1 MALEEYRRKRDFRK
15 TPEPSGAPRKRPA
28 AKARSGLRYVIQK
41 HAARRLHYDF
51 RLELNGVMLSW
62 AVPKG
67 PSLDPGEKRLAVRTE
82 DHPLDYNEFEGI
94 IPAGEYGGGTVLI
107 WDRGT
112 WTPEDPDPAK
122 ALAKGALKFRLDG
135 EKLHG
140 RWALIKLRGR
150 RDAGKENWLL
160 VKERDETAEPGSGSA
175 IVDENPLSVVS
186 GRDIE
191 TVAQDADRVWHSNR
205 GGNGSGGVDSGPAA
219 DPARIKGARKAGLPE
234 TLAPQLASP
243 ADAPPTGDEWLHEL
257 KFDGYRILAFVESAT
272 ARLVSRNGLD
282 WTHRFPR
289 LARELPRLPAKTAL
303 LDGEVVHLKPEGT
316 SSFAGLQ
323 KALSEGRTDD
333 LVYYGFDLLHLDGWD
348 LREAALV
355 DRKEALAAL
364 LGRAAEGLV
373 RYSDHHFGQG
383 GEFYRN
389 ACNFELEGIVSKR
402 RDAPYRSGRSKTWL
416 KVKCVNRDE
425 FVVIGFTDPAGSR
438 IGFGALVLGYYDQS
452 GALRYAGRVGTGF
465 DGKLLAD
472 LRRRLDALPKG
483 TKPKTLP
490 KGTPVR
496 GVHWVEPRLVAE
508 VAYTGWTADGIL
520 RHPAFLGLRE
530 DKSPEEIVLSPPSGA
545 GAPSPARIE
554 VGWDGSAEIAGMK
567 LTNAEKVLYPG
578 EGITKLDLAQYYAAV
593 CDHALKH
600 LAHRPLT
607 LVRCPEGQGQP
618 CFFQKH
624 VGSGVP
630 DPLRRIE
637 VGEREG
643 GTATYLMVEDL
654 AGLIATVQMG
664 VLELHPWGSTADDI
678 EHPDRLIF
686 DLDPDVELPWERI
699 VEAAVDVRTR
709 LEEIGLES
717 YPKTTGGKGL
727 HVVVPV
733 RPKLDWDEAKAF
745 TKAVVD
751 SLVRDRP
758 DRYTA
763 AMAKKA
769 RGSKIFID
777 YLRNGRGNTAVG
789 GFSTR
794 ARPRAPVSM
803 PLGWAEVESGVRSD
817 AFDIFNAPE
826 RLKRLERDPWE
837 GLFKSRQTITA
848 PMLKKLGL

>member
-15 TPEPSGAPRKRPA
+15 TPEPSGARRKQPA
-28 AKARSGLRYVIQK
+28 AKARRGLQYVIQK

-67 PSLDPGEKRLAVRTE
+67 PSLDPGEKRLAVHTE

-94 IPAGEYGGGTVLI
+94 IPEGEYGGGTVLI

-122 ALAKGALKFRLDG
+122 AHAKGMLKFRLDG

-150 RDAGKENWLL
+150 RDGGKDNWLL
-160 VKERDETAEPGSGSA
+160 VKEKDETSASGSGSA
-175 IVDENPLSVVS
+175 VVDDNPLSVVT

-191 TVAQDADRVWHSNR
+191 TIAEEADRVWHSNR
-205 GGNGSGGVDSGPAA
+205 RGDAPERADAGPAV
-219 DPARIKGARKAGLPE
+219 DPRRIEGARKARLPE
-234 TLAPQLASP
+234 TIEPQLAGS
-243 ADAPPTGDEWLHEL
+243 AEAPPKGDDWLHEL
-257 KFDGYRILAFVESAT
+257 KFDGYRILALVEGAT
-272 ARLVSRNGLD
+272 ARLLSRNGLD
-282 WTHRFPR
+282 WTDRFPR
-289 LARELPRLPAKTAL
+289 LARELARLNAKTAL
-303 LDGEVVHLKPEGT
+303 LDGEVVHLEKDGT

-355 DRKEALAAL
+355 DRKAALAAL

-373 RYSDHHFGQG
+373 RYSDHHAGQG
-383 GEFYRN
+383 GDFYRN
-389 ACNFELEGIVSKR
+389 ACNFKLEGIVSKR
-402 RDAPYRSGRSKTWL
+402 RDAPYRSGRSKAWL

-425 FVVIGFTDPAGSR
+425 FAVIGFTDPAGSR
-438 IGFGALVLGYYDQS
+438 IGFGALVLGYYDE
-452 GALRYAGRVGTGF
+452 GGTLRYAGRCGTGYN
-465 DGKLLAD
+465 GLLLTQ

-483 TKPKTLP
+483 TKPTTLP
-490 KGTPVR
+490 KGTPLK
-496 GVHWVEPRLVAE
+496 GVHWVEPSLVAE
-508 VAYTGWTADGIL
+508 VQYTGWTADGIL
-520 RHPAFLGLRE
+520 RHPTFQGLRE
-530 DKSPEEIVLSPPSGA
+530 DKSAREVVRPPA
-545 GAPSPARIE
+545 GASGPPPRARVE
-554 VGWDGSAEIAGMK
+554 LGWDGSAAIAGIK

-593 CDHALKH
+593 CDEALKH

-618 CFFQKH
+618 CFYQKH

-630 DPLRRIE
+630 DALRRIE
-637 VGEREG
+637 VEEREG

-654 AGLIATVQMG
+654 AGLLATVQMG
-664 VLELHPWGSTADDI
+664 VLEFHPWGSTADDI

-686 DLDPDVELPWERI
+686 DLDPDEELPWERI
-699 VEAAVDVRTR
+699 VDAALEVRRR
-709 LEEIGLES
+709 LDEIGLES
-717 YPKTTGGKGL
+717 FAKTTGGKGL

-733 RPKLDWDEAKAF
+733 RPKLDWDAAKAF

-751 SLVRDRP
+751 SIVRDRP
-758 DRYTA
+758 ERYTGNL
-763 AMAKKA
+763 AKKA

-803 PLGWAEVESGVRSD
+803 PLDWGEVESGVRSD
-817 AFDIFNAPE
+817 AFDVFTAPD

-837 GLFKSRQTITA
+837 ALFKSRQSITA
-848 PMLKKLGL
+848 RMLKKLGL